1 MQWQIIMF
9 LLSLAFLISVQ
20 RNVGKTTSPLIMM
33 FKEVAVS
40 RRESDQNRA
49 VKVTGLKIEQQLDRQ
64 MYKRILKKRK
74 LKS

>member
-1 MQWQIIMF
+1 
-9 LLSLAFLISVQ
+9 
-20 RNVGKTTSPLIMM
+20 MM